1 MDSSQSEPALGST
14 QWHGEMRSHVKDR
27 MGGLIKG
34 EPSWESKIQVQKEK
48 KMQAMKILE
57 KEQRESIKASVEK
70 GLRKQQMYSPLQA
83 LRQAPHLSVAEKQAM
98 KLEERKRDMAEKE
111 GAFAEW
117 RSEVLEKQRTRE
129 PLFKVDDVTAAKAA
143 LEEAAKKRRYELEAE
158 EKKRWE
164 HLEECA
170 VRGCHKRESLYDL
183 HNSIPFE
190 ERLAAACKKKTEEM
204 QEMEKEQKER
214 IRNAVAS
221 GHKKS
226 QTESPWVEALRL
238 AKPDNSERQ
247 KTILDEKN
255 KQMSVTMRTYFKE
268 RDAMHERQRTRE
280 PLFSNADVS
289 NAAQQLVEK
298 AKKMK
303 GELRTEQEKQMAHID
318 QLKNKSLERPMLMEK
333 YW

>member
-1 MDSSQSEPALGST
+1 MKT
-14 QWHGEMRSHVKDR
+14 HVKGR

-34 EPSWESKIQVQKEK
+34 EPSWEQKVQIQKDK
-48 KMQAMKILE
+48 KMIAMRITE
-57 KEQRESIKASVEK
+57 KEQKEAIKASVEK
-70 GLRKQQMYSPLQA
+70 GLRKQQMYSPLKA
-83 LRQAPHLSVAEKQAM
+83 LREAPHLSVAEKQAM

-111 GAFAEW
+111 GAYAEW
-117 RSEVLEKQRTRE
+117 RATCLEKQRTRE
-129 PLFKVDDVTAAKAA
+129 PLFKTADVSAAKAA
-143 LEEAAKKRRYELEAE
+143 LEEAARKRKNELEAE

-214 IRNAVAS
+214 IRNAVAN

-238 AKPDNSERQ
+238 AKPDNNERQ
-247 KTILDEKN
+247 KVILEEKN
-255 KQMSVTMRTYFKE
+255 KQMSHTMRSYFKD

-289 NAAQQLVEK
+289 NAAQELADK

-303 GELRTEQEKQMAHID
+303 TELRTEQDKQTAHIES
-318 QLKNKSLERPMLMEK
+318 LKNHALERPMLMEK
-333 YW
+333 YWR

>member
-1 MDSSQSEPALGST
+1 MKT
-14 QWHGEMRSHVKDR
+14 HVKGR

-34 EPSWESKIQVQKEK
+34 EPSWEQKVQVQKDK
-48 KMQAMKILE
+48 KMIAMRITE
-57 KEQRESIKASVEK
+57 KEQKEAIKASVEK
-70 GLRKQQMYSPLQA
+70 GLRKQQMYSPLKA
-83 LRQAPHLSVAEKQAM
+83 LREAPHLSVAEKQAM
-98 KLEERKRDMAEKE
+98 KLEERKRDLAEKE
-111 GAFAEW
+111 GAYAEW
-117 RSEVLEKQRTRE
+117 RSACLEKQRTRE
-129 PLFKVDDVTAAKAA
+129 PLFKTADVSAAKAA
-143 LEEAAKKRRYELEAE
+143 LEEAARKRKNELEAE

-214 IRNAVAS
+214 IRNAVAN

-238 AKPDNSERQ
+238 TKPDNNERQ
-247 KTILDEKN
+247 KVILEEKN
-255 KQMSVTMRTYFKE
+255 KQMSLTMRSYFKD

-280 PLFSNADVS
+280 PLFFQCRRVECSSAAGGEGKEDENRTANGARQADGTHRKP
-289 NAAQQLVEK
+289 E
-298 AKKMK
+298 
-303 GELRTEQEKQMAHID
+303 EPRT
-318 QLKNKSLERPMLMEK
+318 
-333 YW
+333 